1 MTTVAQK
8 LMDLHCCI
16 AHRADEDT
24 CGHLCDLLAFYGW
37 KVVPSNPAV
46 PRTDDPVE
54 LARRYGRNVTLLTE
68 KRE

>member
-1 MTTVAQK
+1 MTVAQK

-16 AHRADEDT
+16 AHGAHEDA
-24 CGHLCDLLAFYGW
+24 CGHLCDLLAYYGW

-46 PRTDDPVE
+46 PRTDDVVE

-68 KRE
+68 RRE